1 MGVVKVWRCV
11 ELLRCNGTVTCWCQC
26 EGICDGTLDCELVFT
41 ILFFFFI
48 KLFLLFSF
56 LFRQLRLTEVELEW
70 WKETEKKG

>member
-11 ELLRCNGTVTCWCQC
+11 ELLHCNGTVTCWCQC

-48 KLFLLFSF
+48 NYFFYSHSSLGSFVSLKLN
-56 LFRQLRLTEVELEW
+56 
-70 WKETEKKG
+70 